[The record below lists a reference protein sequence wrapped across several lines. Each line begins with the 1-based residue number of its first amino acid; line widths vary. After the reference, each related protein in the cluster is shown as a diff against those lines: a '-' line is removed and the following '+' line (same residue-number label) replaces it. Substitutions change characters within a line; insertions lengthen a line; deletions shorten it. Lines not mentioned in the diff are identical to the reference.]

1 MIVDRHFLTTATVTK
16 KMEERV
22 AAWIKIG
29 AARMHIVNPKNF
41 NIVAGD
47 ICTDLNSLIFS
58 YLPPTIRRKVR
69 REWYREAVHDMVR
82 RATKDK
88 GFACLSV
95 HSDATPLLHKV
106 IKRSGGLLPKMLVE
120 VLKDDFPDKGNDP
133 SCRDDDS
140 SARRDGDPL
149 ENVYMR
155 STNGFGND
163 LSIYVYLLTRLLP
176 EIISYVPV
184 GLEKYPDMHSILYSW
199 PVDSYDSS
207 AAIRL
212 ATIIR
217 APVSFPPRKLDEAI
231 YNYPDM
237 AAYECRADN
246 IRNLREELDYGT
258 LRIEAIIGRYDVDRV
273 TLSSLEDEL
282 RTIRGLRRA
291 MKLLFLVDY

>member
-1 MIVDRHFLTTATVTK
+1 MGT
-16 KMEERV
+16 
-22 AAWIKIG
+22 
-29 AARMHIVNPKNF
+29 ARMHIVNPKNF
-41 NIVAGD
+41 AIVAGD

-82 RATKDK
+82 RAIKDK

-106 IKRSGGLLPKMLVE
+106 IKRSGGLFPKMLVE

-133 SCRDDDS
+133 SSHDE
-140 SARRDGDPL
+140 GDPL

-176 EIISYVPV
+176 GVITFVPV

-199 PVDSYDSS
+199 PVESYDSS

-217 APVSFPPRKLDEAI
+217 APVSFSPRKLDEAI
-231 YNYPDM
+231 YYYPDM
-237 AAYECRADN
+237 AAYECRADRV
-246 IRNLREELDYGT
+246 RNLREELDYGT
-258 LRIEAIIGRYDVDRV
+258 LMVEAIIGRYDVNRI
-273 TLSSLEDEL
+273 TLSSLEDDL
-282 RTIRGLRRA
+282 TTIRGLRRA